1 MIIWIAPIVSL
12 LLLILAALVRAGGA
26 SLMRI
31 GRADASRDAA
41 EGRPGARAAADILE
55 TKEMILPA
63 LGAVHSALM
72 VAATVPTVWAIAEGL
87 SGPGLVVGLVLLG
100 LTLVVAGDVL
110 PRAIGRA
117 RPRAI
122 AYRLAP
128 FLVPVMGFGARFV
141 DMGAA
146 NGDEGHEDADH
157 DEEEDE
163 EEIELISSVLEF
175 SDTLVREV
183 MVPRPDM
190 VTVGAGTGPAELI
203 DLVEEHGV
211 SRIPVIGEG
220 VDDIVGLVI
229 VKDLLPGLAKGHP
242 PLTVAEVMRP
252 IEAVPETKRVFD
264 LLREMQASRTHLV
277 VVVDEYGATAGLVT
291 IEDLLEE
298 LVGEITDE
306 YDEDELLLVEGPEG
320 RWAVDGRLPVEDLSE
335 VLGVNLPEDEW
346 DTVGGLVLGFA
357 GRVPREGE
365 QFEVD
370 GVSFTVTKV
379 QGRRVAEVEIEH
391 PARSGDPA

>member
-1 MIIWIAPIVSL
+1 MIDWIAPVLSL
-12 LLLILAALVRAGGA
+12 VLLTLAATVRAGGA

-31 GRADASRDAA
+31 GRADASRHAA
-41 EGRPGARAAADILE
+41 EGRHGARAAADILE
-55 TKEMILPA
+55 NREMILPA

-72 VAATVPTVWAIAEGL
+72 VAATVPAVWAIVENL
-87 SGPGLVVGLVLLG
+87 SAPGLVVGLVVLG
-100 LTLVVAGDVL
+100 LVLFVAGDVL
-110 PRAIGRA
+110 PRAVGRA
-117 RPRAI
+117 RSRAI

-128 FLVPVMGFGARFV
+128 FLRPIVDLGARFV
-141 DMGAA
+141 DVGST
-146 NGDEGHEDADH
+146 NGDDGH
-157 DEEEDE
+157 DEGADDDEEDE

-190 VTVGAGTGPAELI
+190 VTVGAGAGLNELI

-211 SRIPVIGEG
+211 SRIPVVGEG

-229 VKDLLPGLAKGHP
+229 VKDLLPGLATGHP
-242 PLTVAEVMRP
+242 PVTVAEVIRP

-264 LLREMQASRTHLV
+264 LLREMQASRTHLA

-320 RWAVDGRLPVEDLSE
+320 RWAVDGRLPVEDLSA
-335 VLGVNLPEDEW
+335 VLGVQLPEDEW

-365 QFEVD
+365 RFDVD

-391 PARSGDPA
+391 PASSGDPA